1 MIDRQLLRTNPDA
14 VREGARRKGI
24 EAPID
29 ELVSVDAEWREATT
43 LLESQ
48 EAASNR
54 MSKSIGALMGQGK
67 EGEAEEARASA
78 AKLKAELPRL
88 QERER
93 DLRMRME
100 HLDLQIPNIPH
111 PTSPDG
117 KDSSE
122 NVEITSFG
130 HKPAF
135 DFDPLPH
142 WDIAEK
148 FDLLD
153 FQRGTKIAGSG
164 FIVFKGMG
172 ARLQRA
178 LINFMVDFHSEHHR
192 YTEIYPP
199 YLANRESLIATGQ
212 LPKFE
217 LDQYHME
224 RDDLFLIATSE
235 IPATNLHRDEI
246 LDASD
251 LPIRYVAF
259 SGCFRREAGAAGK
272 DTRGL
277 LRVHQFDKVEMV
289 KFTTPE
295 TSYDE
300 LESLRENAESILQA
314 LKLHYRV
321 VSICT
326 GDMSFS
332 NAKQYDL
339 EVWAPGVGQYLEVS
353 SVSNFED
360 FQARRANIRYRPEPS
375 AKPRFV
381 HTLNASGVACPRLM
395 AALLE
400 TYQQPDGS
408 VAIPEPLREFMGAD
422 RIA

>member
-14 VREGARRKGI
+14 VREGARRKRI

-54 MSKSIGALMGQGK
+54 ISKSIGALIGQGK

-93 DLRMRME
+93 DLHMRME
-100 HLDLQIPNIPH
+100 HLELQIPNIPH

-135 DFDPLPH
+135 DFDQLPH

-178 LINFMVDFHSEHHR
+178 LINFMVDFHSKHHR

-199 YLANRESLIATGQ
+199 YLVNRESLIGTGQ

-235 IPATNLHRDEI
+235 IPVTNLH
-246 LDASD
+246 
-251 LPIRYVAF
+251 
-259 SGCFRREAGAAGK
+259 
-272 DTRGL
+272 
-277 LRVHQFDKVEMV
+277 
-289 KFTTPE
+289 
-295 TSYDE
+295 
-300 LESLRENAESILQA
+300 
-314 LKLHYRV
+314 
-321 VSICT
+321 
-326 GDMSFS
+326 
-332 NAKQYDL
+332 
-339 EVWAPGVGQYLEVS
+339 
-353 SVSNFED
+353 
-360 FQARRANIRYRPEPS
+360 
-375 AKPRFV
+375 
-381 HTLNASGVACPRLM
+381 
-395 AALLE
+395 
-400 TYQQPDGS
+400 
-408 VAIPEPLREFMGAD
+408 
-422 RIA
+422 